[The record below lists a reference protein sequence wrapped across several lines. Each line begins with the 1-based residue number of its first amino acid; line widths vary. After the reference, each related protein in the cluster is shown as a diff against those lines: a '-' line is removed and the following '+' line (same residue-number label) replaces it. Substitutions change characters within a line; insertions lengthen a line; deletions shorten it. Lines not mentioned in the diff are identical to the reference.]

1 MSRGKGKAA
10 ARPAAHPAGAAGAAV
25 RRAGDGYANAL
36 AFLGESSPLLSGG
49 VFERSELTRQ
59 TELLTAAY
67 RESWLAKRIIDMPSD
82 DMTRA
87 WYTLSANLPEADLRR
102 LKLLEARHSVK
113 QELTA
118 ALRWARL
125 YGGSLAL
132 MVIRGEEDRLDRP
145 MDPDFLLPDCFQGL
159 LVLDRAQGIEP
170 SLERV
175 TDLEDPDFGLPM
187 YYTVHLQTEA
197 GAAVRLHHSRVLRF
211 VGRELPALEAEREN
225 GWGASEL
232 EHIWD
237 ELMKRS
243 ATSANIAQLVFQA
256 NLRTLKVGDYG
267 EALAMGT
274 DQQIQSLYKMLER
287 QNRIMNSQG
296 VQLLGAEDSMEQ
308 HPYTFTGIAEMYEK
322 FCMNMAG
329 AAEIPA
335 TKLFGRSPEGMNA
348 TGESDMKNYYSMISQ
363 LQERTLKPA
372 LEKLLPVMFMS
383 EWGQIPDDYDIVFNP
398 IDTPTPTERAGI
410 NAQLTGTV
418 IQAYNGGLISQKTAL
433 KELISQGTE
442 IGAWGKISP
451 EDVEKASDE
460 VDTGEEMEDP
470 MAMGEDPM
478 AAMMG
483 AAGGPEMPLEGPQAP
498 MEENPPEAPEAPQ
511 GGTEAQTEQDS
522 LSRTFPPLNRFTVE
536 IEGEEDGGPGSG
548 NFNHPGYPRGG
559 GALNPPS
566 APKIPKAPTAPKM
579 QMATPKAP
587 SAKPPVT
594 KAPVGQRLK
603 FLTGLARH
611 EDKPVEK
618 GTNPRP
624 AQQVKQANRERKE
637 WSNLS
642 LSQKVQGAS
651 EQNRHMAQVKGE
663 AVKAAIKGDLPK
675 AQAIVNKNEHYWSH
689 SPEAAAK
696 VQSETL
702 QRQKKARPFI
712 QRLFNRH

>member
-1 MSRGKGKAA
+1 MSRRSRRNRYKQQQQNKPVLKANDA
-10 ARPAAHPAGAAGAAV
+10 FT
-25 RRAGDGYANAL
+25 NSL
-36 AFLGESSPLLSGG
+36 AFLGGANEL
-49 VFERSELTRQ
+49 ERANDYTRRSITAN
-59 TELLTAAY
+59 TELLTVLY
-67 RESWLAKRIIDMPSD
+67 RENWLAKRIIDTPTD

-87 WYTLSANLPEADLRR
+87 WYDLETSVEQDQ
-102 LKLLEARHSVK
+102 LDKFFKAESHHNVK
-113 QELTA
+113 QEITDA
-118 ALRWARL
+118 IRWARL
-125 YGGSLAL
+125 YGGAVAI
-132 MVIRGEEDRLDRP
+132 MVIKGQEDMLDQP
-145 MDPDFLLPDCFQGL
+145 LDYDMLMPGCFKGL
-159 LVLDRAQGIEP
+159 LVVDKAFDITPGD
-170 SLERV
+170 
-175 TDLEDPDFGLPM
+175 DLEDDMDDPDFGEPLW
-187 YYTVHLQTEA
+187 YDVNIDRESA
-197 GAAVRLHHSRVLRF
+197 ESVRVHHSRLLVF
-211 VGRELPALEAEREN
+211 KGRRLPRNEELMEN
-225 GWGASEL
+225 YWGTSEL
-232 EHIWD
+232 EHVYE
-237 ELMKRS
+237 ELQRMD

-274 DQQIQSLYKMLER
+274 DQQVQALYKMLER

-296 VQLLGAEDSMEQ
+296 VQLLGSEDSMEQ

-383 EWGQIPDDYDIVFNP
+383 EWGQVPEDYDIVFNP

-410 NAQLTGTV
+410 NAQLTGTI
-418 IQAYNGGLISQKTAL
+418 IQAFNGGLISQRTAL
-433 KELISQGTE
+433 KELVSQGAE

-451 EDVEKASDE
+451 EDIEKASDE
-460 VDTGEEMEDP
+460 VDSGEEMEDP
-470 MAMGEDPM
+470 MAMGGE
-478 AAMMG
+478 MG
-483 AAGGPEMPLEGPQAP
+483 GMPAEGPEMPQEEPQEP
-498 MEENPPEAPEAPQ
+498 EQDNPQEAAEAPQ
-511 GGTEAQTEQDS
+511 EPAEPQPEQDS
-522 LSRTFPPLNRFTVE
+522 VARTYPPLNRFEVE
-536 IEGEEDGGPGSG
+536 QDGGPGSG

-559 GALNPPS
+559 GGLTPPP
-566 APKIPKAPTAPKM
+566 APTIPKAPTAAPKL
-579 QMATPKAP
+579 QIATPKAP
-587 SAKPPVT
+587 SAKVPAKQM
-594 KAPVGQRLK
+594 KAPIGQRMK

-624 AQQVKQANRERKE
+624 AQQVQQANRERKE
-637 WSNLS
+637 WNNLS
-642 LSQKVQGAS
+642 LSQKVQGAN

-675 AQAIVNKNEHYWSH
+675 AQEIVKKNEHYWSH

-702 QRQKKARPFI
+702 ERQKKASPFL
-712 QRLFNRH
+712 QRLLNRHNRQRV

>member
-1 MSRGKGKAA
+1 MSRRSRRNRYKQQRPVQNGPTMKAA
-10 ARPAAHPAGAAGAAV
+10 DAFTNSLAYLGGANELEKANDYT
-25 RRAGDGYANAL
+25 RRSITA
-36 AFLGESSPLLSGG
+36 S
-49 VFERSELTRQ
+49 
-59 TELLTAAY
+59 TELLTVLY
-67 RESWLAKRIIDMPSD
+67 RENWLAKRIIDTPCD

-87 WYTLSANLPEADLRR
+87 WYDLETAVEQEQ
-102 LKLLEARHSVK
+102 LDKFFKAEDHHNVK
-113 QELTA
+113 QEITDA
-118 ALRWARL
+118 IRWARL
-125 YGGSLAL
+125 YGGAVAI
-132 MVIRGEEDRLDRP
+132 MVIKGQEDMLDQP
-145 MDPDFLLPDCFQGL
+145 LDYDMLMPGCFKGL
-159 LVLDRAQGIEP
+159 LVVDKAFDITAGDE
-170 SLERV
+170 LE
-175 TDLEDPDFGLPM
+175 DDMDDPDFGEPL
-187 YYTVHLQTEA
+187 YYDVTVDRDSAET
-197 GAAVRLHHSRVLRF
+197 VRIHHSRLLVF
-211 VGRELPALEAEREN
+211 KGRRLPKTEEAMERY
-225 GWGASEL
+225 WGASEL
-232 EHIWD
+232 EHIYE
-237 ELMKRS
+237 ELQRMD

-274 DQQIQSLYKMLER
+274 DQQVQALYKMLER

-363 LQERTLKPA
+363 LQERILKPA

-383 EWGQIPDDYDIVFNP
+383 EWGKVPDDYDIVFNP
-398 IDTPTPTERAGI
+398 IDSPTPTERAGI

-418 IQAYNGGLISQKTAL
+418 IQAFNGGLISQKTAL

-460 VDTGEEMEDP
+460 VDSGEEMEDP
-470 MAMGEDPM
+470 MAGGDPM
-478 AAMMG
+478 GMG
-483 AAGGPEMPLEGPQAP
+483 GMPGEGPQMPPEAAQAP
-498 MEENPPEAPEAPQ
+498 AGGNMPPMPPEAPQEPTEPQ
-511 GGTEAQTEQDS
+511 PEQDS
-522 LSRTFPPLNRFTVE
+522 LTRTYPPMNRFEV
-536 IEGEEDGGPGSG
+536 EEDGGPGSG

-559 GALNPPS
+559 GSLNPPP
-566 APKIPKAPTAPKM
+566 APTIPKAPAAPTTKITA
-579 QMATPKAP
+579 PKAP
-587 SAKPPVT
+587 SAQPPKT
-594 KAPVGQRLK
+594 QMPASFGQRAK

-618 GTNPRP
+618 GTDPRP
-624 AQQVKQANRERKE
+624 AQQVSQANRERKE
-637 WSNLS
+637 WNNLS
-642 LSQKVQGAS
+642 TSQKVQGAS

-702 QRQKKARPFI
+702 QRQKKARPLM